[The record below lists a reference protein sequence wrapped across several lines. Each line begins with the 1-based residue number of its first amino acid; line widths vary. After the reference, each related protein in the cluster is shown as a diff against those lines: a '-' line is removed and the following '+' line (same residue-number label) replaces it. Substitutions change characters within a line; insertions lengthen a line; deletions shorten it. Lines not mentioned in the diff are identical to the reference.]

1 MINDTYKQNRTSWET
16 FRVTYDALQQYVVTF
31 DETNPIYLD
40 KQLAKKAGFQD
51 IPLPATYP
59 SLFWQ
64 DFYIPWLEN
73 QPPFMLNAQTF
84 TYHEPMVINHNYCGQ
99 ITLTKLRNHGNKQFA
114 VHVLQLYDQ
123 IKVVATMTT
132 TLVLTGEGVI

>member
-1 MINDTYKQNRTSWET
+1 MIDDTFEQRQTSWET
-16 FRVTYDALQQYVVTF
+16 FRVTYDALQQYVVTI
-31 DETNPIYLD
+31 DEENPIYLD

-73 QPPFMLNAQTF
+73 QAPFMLNAQTF
-84 TYHEPMVINHNYCGQ
+84 TYYEPMVINHNYCGQ

-123 IKVVATMTT
+123 AKVVAMMTT
-132 TLVLTGEGVI
+132 TLVLTSEGII